1 VKLSDR
7 YIVRQFITTALFAL
21 GAVVVVFIVIDA
33 FEKLDDFIDKQ
44 ANLRT
49 VALYYL
55 YFMPEIIKL
64 IIPVALLLASLF
76 VTARMSTQNE
86 WTALKSGGM
95 SLYRLMVPFIVVAFI
110 VSAVMIY
117 FNGWVVPQANT
128 KKYGILRSYLRK
140 DLITA
145 SGSNIYLQDSPT
157 RFITLGYYDEQTTTA
172 SRVSVQMFD
181 AADATHM
188 VERIDAARMAWD
200 STGRHWTL
208 LDGSRRLF
216 GPQGNEQLESV
227 PVLPMPDLHFDPET
241 LRKKQE
247 KPDEMDYRTMQQ
259 FIEDQKRAG
268 QEVSR
273 WEVDFYSKISFPFAS
288 LIVVLFG
295 VPFASVKRRGGM
307 GMQLGISL
315 LVCFLYLILMKVSQV
330 FGYNGDIPPLL
341 TAWLAN
347 IAFFAGAVVV
357 TIKAPK

>member
-1 VKLSDR
+1 
-7 YIVRQFITTALFAL
+7 
-21 GAVVVVFIVIDA
+21 
-33 FEKLDDFIDKQ
+33 
-44 ANLRT
+44 
-49 VALYYL
+49 
-55 YFMPEIIKL
+55 
-64 IIPVALLLASLF
+64 
-76 VTARMSTQNE
+76 
-86 WTALKSGGM
+86 
-95 SLYRLMVPFIVVAFI
+95 
-110 VSAVMIY
+110 MIY

-157 RFITLGYYDEQTTTA
+157 RIITLGYYDELTTTA

-181 AADATHM
+181 ALDPTRM
-188 VERIDAARMAWD
+188 VGRIDATRMAWD
-200 STGRHWTL
+200 STQHHWTL
-208 LDGSRRLF
+208 LDGSRRF
-216 GPQGNEQLESV
+216 FSREGERLEAV
-227 PVLPMPDLHFDPET
+227 QTLPMPDLHFDPET

-247 KPDEMDYRTMQQ
+247 KPDEMDYQTLHQ

-330 FGYNGDIPPLL
+330 FGYNGDLPPLL

-357 TIKAPK
+357 TVKAPK